1 MTDPDPIEVPDFQAF
16 LPQEAYK
23 IRARA
28 VEGIDL
34 YEDAEDVDDV
44 GESEENPPDFTSHIF
59 RSNDFNISYMESE
72 PGGVIDWHT
81 HTPHMYQINM
91 PVTGRV
97 EISYEDEDGEI
108 HSVEA
113 GPEEMVYLPPGAKN
127 KVKAVGDEQLRLYVV
142 YRQIVVPQVEEMVGI
157 ADQHTRT
164 NPGLEIDT
172 LRGIVHAIQD
182 EAVEKF

>member
-1 MTDPDPIEVPDFQAF
+1 MKVPDGIEMPDFEAF

-23 IRARA
+23 IRARD

-34 YEDAEDVDDV
+34 YEDAEDVDEV
-44 GESEENPPDFTSHIF
+44 GEGDETPPDFTSHVF

-72 PGGVIDWHT
+72 PGGTIDWHT

-91 PVTGRV
+91 PVAGHV
-97 EISYEDEDGEI
+97 EISYEDESGEI

-127 KVKAVGDEQLRLYVV
+127 KVKAVGDETLRLYVI

-157 ADQHTRT
+157 ADQHART

-172 LRGIVHAIQD
+172 LRGIVHAMQD
-182 EAVEKF
+182 GAVEKF